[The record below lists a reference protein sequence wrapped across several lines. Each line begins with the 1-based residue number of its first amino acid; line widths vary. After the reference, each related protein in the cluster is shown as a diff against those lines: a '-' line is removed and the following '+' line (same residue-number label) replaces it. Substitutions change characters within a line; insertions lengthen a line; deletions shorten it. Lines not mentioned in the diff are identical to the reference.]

1 MNQLMRDY
9 FPTFH
14 EYQTLRDALL
24 ATLSDADLSFTPG
37 GENRALGELCREIG
51 ETERIYIDS
60 IKARKMDFGGYGA
73 SDASLAGSVERLKA
87 WYAELDAELRETL
100 EALTDEQLMEP
111 VDRGG
116 WSLPIRF
123 QLEVYKE
130 ALLLFYGKADVYMRA
145 LGRTPSERW
154 RQWVG

>member
-1 MNQLMRDY
+1 MNQLVKDY
-9 FPTFH
+9 LPMFH
-14 EYQTLRDALL
+14 EYQTLRDALM
-24 ATLSDADLSFTPG
+24 ATLSDADLGFTPG
-37 GENRALGELCREIG
+37 GTNPTLGQLCREIG

-60 IKARKMDFGGYGA
+60 LKARKMDFGGYGS
-73 SDASLAGSVERLKA
+73 SDAALAQSVERLKA
-87 WYAELDAELRETL
+87 WYAELDGELRATL
-100 EALTDEQLMEP
+100 EALSDEQLMEA

-116 WSLPIRF
+116 WSLPIRI
-123 QLEVYKE
+123 QVEVYKE

>member
-1 MNQLMRDY
+1 MNQFMTDN
-9 FPTFH
+9 FPLFH
-14 EYQTLRDALL
+14 EYQALRDALM
-24 ATLSDADLSFTPG
+24 AGLSDADLSFTPG
-37 GENRALGELCREIG
+37 GDNLTLGQLCREIG

-60 IKARKMDFGGYGA
+60 IKTRKMDFGGYGSADAALA
-73 SDASLAGSVERLKA
+73 SSVEGLKA
-87 WYAELDAELRETL
+87 WYAALDAELRATL
-100 EALTDEQLMEP
+100 EALSDEQLMEP
-111 VDRGG
+111 IDRGG

-145 LGRTPSERW
+145 LGHTPSERW